1 MFSLHTR
8 ALQTQLNDRKRLA
21 IIGGLLA
28 MLFGIAMYFFIFL
41 LTELNARMDFSGK
54 ELLGLEYIRPLFML
68 KHDILEYRHLINSEK
83 DGPFETQLNS
93 LQRQINHDIQ
103 NVDRV
108 YGETGSPFFSQTLWG
123 EIKED
128 WQKLR
133 ITPPN
138 ERSLHAIDSP
148 SALVAD
154 LTTLIGQIGDRS
166 NLILDDNLE
175 GYYLSETIVNRL
187 PTMIEQLELARSGTP
202 GFTEPPKP
210 LSQTQLPL
218 TNRAKSIKL
227 TRQAI
232 AHNLNIFF
240 SNTSN
245 KSLRPPLK
253 AAMDN
258 TEEALDHLQ
267 AILSSGAPRMAPTE
281 RRKAIAKDATEAIGA
296 TVQLFHAGVAA
307 LDETIRARIAMTRRQ
322 MLSVEAV
329 SGVVTFCVVILLVAF
344 LRIDRQRKQAELE
357 ITAQENRLQAIID
370 GALDAV
376 VTMDHRSLVVEWN
389 PQADTI
395 FGFSRM
401 EAVGK
406 PLTELIIPERYRE
419 AHAKGLQRFLST
431 GQAKILRQRIEITA
445 LRKNGEEFPVELTVI
460 PVQLGGQIFFSSF
473 IRDITEQKQA
483 KNKLQESTSFIE
495 SVLDHLP
502 NMVFVKDAK
511 DLRFIRFNKAGE
523 HLLGYSRSEL
533 LGKNDYDFFP
543 KEEADFFIAKD
554 RETLSGGSLV
564 DIPEEPLQT
573 KSKGIRILHTKKIP
587 ICGSDGTPQYLLG
600 ISEDITEHKQAIKAL
615 KISEERF
622 QLAVRGSTD
631 GIWDWNMVANE
642 AYFSPRYKE
651 LLGYGEQEFPDTIS
665 TFWSHLHPE
674 DRPWVTTAMTAHFE
688 RRYPYDIEYRMRT
701 RSGEYRW
708 FRARGQAMWNE
719 TGEPVRMAGSITDIT
734 KNKEAETA
742 LIRNQLEVR
751 KASQAKSDFLANMS
765 HEMRTPLNAVV
776 GITDYLAQ
784 TPLSTEQLSLVQR
797 CAKASDGL
805 LRMIEDLL
813 LAAKTESGTLE
824 LVAEPFTLSEIVT
837 ECTELLT
844 ADAQNKGLSLSLHL
858 DPDLP
863 AQVVGDG
870 HRLQQILLNLIRNA
884 IKFTPKGSI
893 SIHVIPVSLVQG
905 HAEIL
910 FRIVDTGMGIP
921 AGQREEIFERFS
933 QTDSRVAR
941 QYGSVGLGLSICKQL
956 VEQMGGRIWADNN
969 QAGGSTFSF
978 SIRVEIGQSA
988 ARPVTRTR
996 SDSEL
1001 KQPVPAQ
1008 PRSIHTQALS
1018 ILLAEDSAEF
1028 QDIMRLY
1035 LRGTPHHLDCA
1046 ATGTDA
1052 VALFKTKAY
1061 DLVFMDLQMPDMDGY
1076 QAANLIRTWETEQ
1089 QRPPTPIVA
1098 LTANAMREAR
1108 QQSLAAG
1115 CSDFLTKP
1123 IRRDT
1128 VLQTIQRYA
1137 STGADT
1143 LTGHA
1148 STTFAPDDQAV
1159 TDEFQQLKSKFL
1171 RNRHCDVAA
1180 LRAAVAEKNFDR
1192 IRTIGHRMKGLAGS
1206 YELHEIGAIG
1216 DRIEQAALNKDMH
1229 QVTVD
1234 VWRLLE
1240 AIREADETSPN
1251 DPGHDSH
1258 AA

>member
-1 MFSLHTR
+1 MFSFDTR
-8 ALQTQLNDRKRLA
+8 AMQRQLNDRKRLA
-21 IIGGLLA
+21 IIGGLLL

-41 LTELNARMDFSGK
+41 LTELNARMNFSGK

-68 KHDILEYRHLINSEK
+68 KHDILEYRHLINSK
-83 DGPFETQLNS
+83 KADPFETQINS
-93 LQRQINHDIQ
+93 LKRQIDHDIQ
-103 NVDRV
+103 VVEKVD
-108 YGETGSPFFSQTLWG
+108 YDLESPFPGKTLWE

-128 WQKLR
+128 WQILR
-133 ITPPN
+133 IMPPN

-148 SALVAD
+148 SALIAD
-154 LTTLIGQIGDRS
+154 LNTLIAQIGDRS
-166 NLILDDNLE
+166 NLILDANLE

-187 PTMIEQLELARSGTP
+187 PTMIEQLELARSVAP

-210 LSQTQLPL
+210 LSQTQLPFA
-218 TNRAKSIKL
+218 NHAKSIKL
-227 TRQAI
+227 TRRAI
-232 AHNLNIFF
+232 AHNLDIFL

-245 KSLRPPLK
+245 KSLRPPLEAK
-253 AAMDN
+253 MKN
-258 TEEALDHLQ
+258 TEEALDRLQ
-267 AILSSGAPRMAPTE
+267 AILNSGAGDMVPTE
-281 RRKAIAKDATEAIGA
+281 RRKTIAKDATEAIAA
-296 TVQLFHAGVAA
+296 TVQLFDAVVAA
-307 LDETIRARIAMTRRQ
+307 LGETVRARITITDRQ
-322 MLSVEAV
+322 MLSVEVV
-329 SGVVTFCVVILLVAF
+329 SGAVTFCVVILLVAF
-344 LRIDRQRKQAELE
+344 LRIDRQRLQAELE
-357 ITAQENRLQAIID
+357 ITAQENRLQAIVD

-395 FGFSRM
+395 FGFSRI

-406 PLTELIIPERYRE
+406 KLTELIVPERYRE

-460 PVQLGGQIFFSSF
+460 PIQLDGQMFFSSF

-483 KNKLQESTSFIE
+483 KSKLQETSNFIE
-495 SVLDHLP
+495 SVLEHLP
-502 NMVFVKDAK
+502 NMVFVKDAT
-511 DLRFIRFNKAGE
+511 DLRFVRFNKAGE
-523 HLLGYSRSEL
+523 ELLGYSRSEL
-533 LGKNDYDFFP
+533 LGKNDYDLFP

-554 RETLSGGSLV
+554 RQTLSGGSLL
-564 DIPEEPLQT
+564 DIPEEPIRTRSQGT
-573 KSKGIRILHTKKIP
+573 RILHTKKIP
-587 ICGSDGTPQYLLG
+587 ICDSDGTPQYLLG

-615 KISEERF
+615 KTSEERF

-631 GIWDWNMVANE
+631 GIWDWNMAANE

-651 LLGYGEQEFPDTIS
+651 LLGYGEHEFPNTIS

-674 DRPWVTTAMTAHFE
+674 DRPWATTAMTAHLE

-701 RSGEYRW
+701 QSGEYRW

-776 GITDYLAQ
+776 GITDILAQ

-824 LVAEPFTLSEIVT
+824 LVAEPFSLSEIVT
-837 ECTELLT
+837 ECTELLES
-844 ADAQNKGLSLSLHL
+844 DVENKGLSLTLHL
-858 DPDLP
+858 DHDLP

-893 SIHVIPVSLVQG
+893 SIHVAPVSPVQG
-905 HAEIL
+905 YAEIL
-910 FRIVDTGMGIP
+910 FRVVDTGVGIP
-921 AGQREEIFERFS
+921 GGQREEIFERFS

-941 QYGSVGLGLSICKQL
+941 QYGGVGLGLSICKQL

-969 QAGGSTFSF
+969 QGGGSTFSF
-978 SIRVEIGQSA
+978 TIRLQIGESA
-988 ARPVTRTR
+988 ATPVTRTP
-996 SDSEL
+996 SINKL
-1001 KQPVPAQ
+1001 KRTVKPQ
-1008 PRSIHTQALS
+1008 PRTIPARALS
-1018 ILLAEDSAEF
+1018 ILLADDFIDF

-1046 ATGTDA
+1046 ATGNDA

-1061 DLVFMDLQMPDMDGY
+1061 DLVFMDLQMPDMNGY
-1076 QAANLIRTWETEQ
+1076 QAASLIRAWEAEQ
-1089 QRPPTPIVA
+1089 NRPPTPIIA
-1098 LTANAMREAR
+1098 LTANALSEAR

-1123 IRRDT
+1123 IKRDV

-1137 STGADT
+1137 SGGADT
-1143 LTGHA
+1143 TTGRPSTSSA
-1148 STTFAPDDQAV
+1148 SEDQSV
-1159 TDEFQQLKSKFL
+1159 TDELRELKSKFL
-1171 RNRHCDVAA
+1171 QNRHRDVAA
-1180 LRAAVAEKNFDR
+1180 LQAAIAEKNFDR
-1192 IRTIGHRMKGLAGS
+1192 ISTIGHRVKGLAGS

-1216 DRIEQAALNKDMH
+1216 SDIEQAALNKDIN
-1229 QVTVD
+1229 QVAAEVSK
-1234 VWRLLE
+1234 LLE
-1240 AIREADETSPN
+1240 AVRETNETSLN
-1251 DPGHDSH
+1251 DQGNDSH

>member
-1 MFSLHTR
+1 MFSFNTR
-8 ALQTQLNDRKRLA
+8 AMQRQLNDRKRLA
-21 IIGGLLA
+21 IIGGLLL
-28 MLFGIAMYFFIFL
+28 MLFGVAMYFFIFL
-41 LTELNARMDFSGK
+41 LTELNARMNFSGK

-68 KHDILEYRHLINSEK
+68 KHDILEYRHLINAEK
-83 DGPFETQLNS
+83 DDPIETKINS
-93 LQRQINHDIQ
+93 LQRQIDHDIQ
-103 NVDRV
+103 VVDKV
-108 YGETGSPFFSQTLWG
+108 DHDLESPFSNKTLWE

-128 WQKLR
+128 WQILR
-133 ITPPN
+133 IMPPN

-148 SALVAD
+148 SAIIAD
-154 LTTLIGQIGDRS
+154 LNTLIAEIGDRS
-166 NLILDDNLE
+166 NLILDANLD
-175 GYYLSETIVNRL
+175 GYYLKETIVNRL
-187 PTMIEQLELARSGTP
+187 PTMIEQLELARSGAP

-218 TNRAKSIKL
+218 ANRVKLIKL
-227 TRQAI
+227 TRKAI

-245 KSLRPPLK
+245 KSLRPPLEAK
-253 AAMDN
+253 MKN
-258 TEEALDHLQ
+258 TEEALDRLQ
-267 AILSSGAPRMAPTE
+267 AILSSETGGMVPTE
-281 RRKAIAKDATEAIGA
+281 RWKTIAKDATEAIGA
-296 TVQLFHAGVAA
+296 TVQLFDAVVAA
-307 LDETIRARIAMTRRQ
+307 LDETVRARIAITHRQ
-322 MLSVEAV
+322 MLSVEV
-329 SGVVTFCVVILLVAF
+329 ISGGVIFCVVILLVAF
-344 LRIDRQRKQAELE
+344 LRIDRRRKQAELE

-460 PVQLGGQIFFSSF
+460 PVQLGGQTFFSSF

-495 SVLDHLP
+495 SVLEHLP
-502 NMVFVKDAK
+502 DMVFVKDAK
-511 DLRFIRFNKAGE
+511 DLRFVRFNKAGE
-523 HLLGYSRSEL
+523 ELLGYSRSEL

-543 KEEADFFIAKD
+543 QEEADFFIAKD

-615 KISEERF
+615 KTSDERF

-631 GIWDWNMVANE
+631 GIWDWNMTANE
-642 AYFSPRYKE
+642 SYFSPRYKE
-651 LLGYGEQEFPDTIS
+651 LLGYSEDEFPNTIS

-674 DRPWVTTAMTAHFE
+674 DRPWATTALTAHFE

-701 RSGEYRW
+701 KSGEYRW

-719 TGEPVRMAGSITDIT
+719 MGEPVRMAGSITDIT

-784 TPLSTEQLSLVQR
+784 TPLSTEQLSLVAR
-797 CAKASDGL
+797 CAKAADGL

-824 LVAEPFTLSEIVT
+824 LVEEPFALSEIVT
-837 ECTELLT
+837 ECTELLGN
-844 ADAQNKGLSLSLHL
+844 DVQRKGLSLTLHM
-858 DPDLP
+858 DHDLP

-870 HRLQQILLNLIRNA
+870 YRLQQVLLNLIRNA
-884 IKFTPKGSI
+884 VKFTPSGSI
-893 SIHVIPVSLVQG
+893 SIHVAPVSLQQG
-905 HAEIL
+905 QAEIL
-910 FRIVDTGMGIP
+910 VRVVDTGVGIP
-921 AGQREEIFERFS
+921 PGQREEIFERFS
-933 QTDSRVAR
+933 QADQRVAR
-941 QYGSVGLGLSICKQL
+941 QFGGVGLGLSICKQL

-969 QAGGSTFSF
+969 QGGGSTFSF
-978 SIRVEIGQSA
+978 TILLKTGQSA
-988 ARPVTRTR
+988 APHVKRTQSNIGLKRPVKAR
-996 SDSEL
+996 SRNN
-1001 KQPVPAQ
+1001 PA
-1008 PRSIHTQALS
+1008 QALS
-1018 ILLAEDSAEF
+1018 ILLAEDFIEF

-1046 ATGTDA
+1046 ATGNDA

-1061 DLVFMDLQMPDMDGY
+1061 DLVFMDLQMPEMDGY
-1076 QAANLIRTWETEQ
+1076 HATRLIREWEAGQ
-1089 QRPPTPIVA
+1089 NRPPTPIIA
-1098 LTANAMREAR
+1098 LTANALSEAR
-1108 QQSLAAG
+1108 HESLAAG

-1123 IRRDT
+1123 IKRDA

-1137 STGADT
+1137 SGGADAA
-1143 LTGHA
+1143 TGLP
-1148 STTFAPDDQAV
+1148 STVSATEDQSA
-1159 TDEFQQLKSKFL
+1159 TDELQQLKSKFL
-1171 RNRHCDVAA
+1171 RNRQRDVTALQAA
-1180 LRAAVAEKNFDR
+1180 IDEKDIDR
-1192 IRTIGHRMKGLAGS
+1192 IRTIGHRIKGLAGS
-1206 YELHEIGAIG
+1206 YELHDIGAIG
-1216 DRIEQAALNKDMH
+1216 SHIEQAALNKDIQ
-1229 QVTVD
+1229 QVTVE
-1234 VWRLLE
+1234 VSRLLE
-1240 AIREADETSPN
+1240 AVREANEASPN